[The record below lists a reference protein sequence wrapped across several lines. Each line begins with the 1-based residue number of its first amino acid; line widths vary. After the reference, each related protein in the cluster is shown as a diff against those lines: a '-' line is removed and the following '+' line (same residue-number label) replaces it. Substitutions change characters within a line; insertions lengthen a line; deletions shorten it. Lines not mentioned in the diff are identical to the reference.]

1 MSDNPNL
8 PPLPG
13 GVHHPAPPLPPTVL
27 PAPPVAPGA
36 PAPGPVW
43 QPPAQVAPTPVYAD
57 GARQAWAPP
66 APDPNN
72 DSKRNAVPWIVGLAV
87 LIVGAGIGLFVLLG
101 RGGEES
107 VAREAASVSPEAD
120 APETSSSDE
129 PQAEDQPEANPTTP
143 PGFIGDPIQP
153 DSVAVDAT
161 SVWVSDAACGV
172 VVKVDKA
179 TEEVVGSVV
188 VGDSASGVAVAAGAV
203 WVGTR
208 DQGAVVRVNPDELVV
223 AGTVPVPGFALGLS
237 ARGNDVWTTDS
248 TFGQVVSR
256 INPATGRAQE
266 FEVGGLPLHVEVG
279 GGSAWVTNSVDG
291 TVSRLDE
298 RTGQVEAVIE
308 VGAWPHALAYA
319 NGAVW
324 VGTETGSFW
333 RIDEATNDAERIEDV
348 DFSTI
353 DTVVDGDDIWI
364 ADSVGGSV
372 VRFDTGTG
380 ELGVEIDLLEFGDC
394 QTFRENEGPPAPELR
409 EPSL

>member
-1 MSDNPNL
+1 
-8 PPLPG
+8 
-13 GVHHPAPPLPPTVL
+13 
-27 PAPPVAPGA
+27 
-36 PAPGPVW
+36 
-43 QPPAQVAPTPVYAD
+43 
-57 GARQAWAPP
+57 
-66 APDPNN
+66 
-72 DSKRNAVPWIVGLAV
+72 
-87 LIVGAGIGLFVLLG
+87 
-101 RGGEES
+101 
-107 VAREAASVSPEAD
+107 
-120 APETSSSDE
+120 
-129 PQAEDQPEANPTTP
+129 
-143 PGFIGDPIQP
+143 
-153 DSVAVDAT
+153 
-161 SVWVSDAACGV
+161 
-172 VVKVDKA
+172 
-179 TEEVVGSVV
+179 
-188 VGDSASGVAVAAGAV
+188 
-203 WVGTR
+203 
-208 DQGAVVRVNPDELVV
+208 V

-248 TFGQVVSR
+248 TFGQVYQIDAAASQLVGTVEVGDNPHHVVVSDSVWVTNQGDGTVSR

-291 TVSRLDE
+291 TVTRLDE
-298 RTGQVEAVIE
+298 RTVS
-308 VGAWPHALAYA
+308 YA